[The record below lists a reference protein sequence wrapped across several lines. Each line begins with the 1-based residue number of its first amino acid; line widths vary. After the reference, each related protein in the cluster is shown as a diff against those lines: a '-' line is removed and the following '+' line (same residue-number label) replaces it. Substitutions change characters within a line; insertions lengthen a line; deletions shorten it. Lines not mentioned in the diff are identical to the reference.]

1 MQTIARHN
9 MVLGCNIHVTT
20 SIAPEWWARALQID
34 SEKPQRLPVQW
45 ERPLLRS
52 VSSNVID
59 LRYRFPKEG
68 PLRGLTPP
76 STAQEPPGGSHCRE

>member
-9 MVLGCNIHVTT
+9 AVLGCNIHVTT

-34 SEKPQRLPVQW
+34 IDKPQRPPEKW
-45 ERPLLRS
+45 DRPPLRS

-59 LRYRFPKEG
+59 LRYRFSK
-68 PLRGLTPP
+68 
-76 STAQEPPGGSHCRE
+76 